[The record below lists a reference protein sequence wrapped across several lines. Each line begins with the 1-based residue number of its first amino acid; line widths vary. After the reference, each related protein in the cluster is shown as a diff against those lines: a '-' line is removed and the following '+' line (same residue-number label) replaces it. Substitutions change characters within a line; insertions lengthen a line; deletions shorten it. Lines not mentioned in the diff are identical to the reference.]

1 MTCNSYSFTRIMT
14 TQCMLCSGVIM
25 HVFSKMIQWH
35 EWMKSFQRMCKN
47 KNDNM
52 NHKHLNIFIILA
64 VICQSTQSISPHGV
78 NRNLCCVGSDYC
90 MMIIMITMYR
100 VNTFPSWQLGNNNI
114 DPPHPRLATSIQ
126 RERGNVIS
134 KQ

>member
-1 MTCNSYSFTRIMT
+1 MACVDENF
-14 TQCMLCSGVIM
+14 L
-25 HVFSKMIQWH
+25 
-35 EWMKSFQRMCKN
+35 RMYKN

-52 NHKHLNIFIILA
+52 NHKHLNLNVFIILA

-90 MMIIMITMYR
+90 MMIIMITMYG

-114 DPPHPRLATSIQ
+114 DPYTPASLHQYRGRDE
-126 RERGNVIS
+126 RER
-134 KQ
+134 